1 MHKLHRLH
9 VENSSLKREV
19 GNVFS
24 RMHLFVFLSSKRHV
38 DMGGRKQ
45 CTIHLEMR
53 KFSSNFL
60 CWTRATAIIP
70 NIYFLIRKKGFLQ
83 VSPRTNANQCS
94 LSLSLSLS
102 HTHRCSQCA
111 KVDRR
116 RRRIRINMSRSR
128 LSCAPRYQS
137 ASPKLELKY
146 TSGWASLFKTLLRS
160 SACLVS
166 ATLLQT

>member
-1 MHKLHRLH
+1 MCFRACMYLCFSQASAMLIWAGENNVPSIWKC
-9 VENSSLKREV
+9 ENSAATSFAGRGQQQLYPT
-19 GNVFS
+19 FT
-24 RMHLFVFLSSKRHV
+24 FLSER
-38 DMGGRKQ
+38 
-45 CTIHLEMR
+45 
-53 KFSSNFL
+53 
-60 CWTRATAIIP
+60 
-70 NIYFLIRKKGFLQ
+70 KGFCKYRHAQ
-83 VSPRTNANQCS
+83 MQINA

-102 HTHRCSQCA
+102 HTHTHRCSQCA